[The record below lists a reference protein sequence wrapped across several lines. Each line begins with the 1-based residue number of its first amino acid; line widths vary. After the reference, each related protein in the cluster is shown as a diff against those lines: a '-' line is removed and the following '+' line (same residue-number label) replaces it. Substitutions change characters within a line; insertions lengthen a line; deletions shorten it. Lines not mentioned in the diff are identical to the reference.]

1 MLFKTV
7 RPDRRTPAR
16 RQASPCRGPHRANRC
31 TIGAGLIAVAIS
43 MAAAS
48 AWPALPETNPNSDMN
63 PPPIMGLAYQPYVGQ
78 WSATGDNPYAPGRL
92 YTPAFNSYRGGISVT
107 GPHRGLW
114 QARQRVALRFDAA
127 GQVTDIQAEGVL
139 SVEPAALRGA
149 SPSDWSRTYFKPF
162 EGTTPLPAIQVDHQG
177 SVYRQLDYLAQEA
190 GGAPLT
196 LATYGTGF
204 DVGYWRRLGDDDSVT
219 LPVWAE
225 NQVDFYA
232 AGATTPTTERT
243 IDELYFYFPPESAY
257 VIPAP
262 GRAILGTTGTAGRD
276 LALRAVH
283 LRVFAPAEKGDTGA
297 VLNPGFFLGD
307 ANAQVALAAAEI
319 NAKAGKT
326 LLMIKQGV
334 PNIALDG
341 TLVNPRMRF
350 AIRSAL
356 AQAQVANTRHPGTVT
371 HLIISNEYAEIAAP
385 LGDTPTPTRQV
396 IEMVRFARE
405 QMEAGGDF
413 EGLSLAV
420 GVRSHSFRGID
431 VEATDPAIRRF
442 TQDVRELIQ
451 VADVLMENI
460 YPSPDAVEQARITGI
475 WNVFFD
481 PQDGELSRQWQTL
494 NDAVRT
500 LADGKPID
508 LMIGEIGHPTNGI
521 AFNLPGYGVG
531 AAAMTAG
538 SASGLAATS
547 AFARVSGH
555 LTGQGSRISPPGID
569 ILQAY
574 FNPTLSAAFL
584 RDAFDW
590 SRAKQ
595 VQIHAFEAFDEPH
608 KSAQNPPPPDLDLPE
623 STLNH
628 AGPYGAEGFYGFFR
642 YRGVA
647 GFSVQ
652 PRQPLQ
658 PGAKLIGAPRIPSQQ
673 DSDKP
678 SLDWTTQFAGRF
690 HLTLPNFDF
699 KSTANAFVNQPD

>member
-1 MLFKTV
+1 MLFQAV
-7 RPDRRTPAR
+7 RLDRRTPMR
-16 RQASPCRGPHRANRC
+16 RDAPPCKGPRSASLFTVGN
-31 TIGAGLIAVAIS
+31 GLIAAALS
-43 MAAAS
+43 MAAAL
-48 AWPALPETNPNSDMN
+48 AWPASATSNTN

-78 WSATGDNPYAPGRL
+78 WSAAGDNPYAPGRL
-92 YTPAFNSYRGGISVT
+92 YTPAFNSYRGGITVT
-107 GPHRGLW
+107 GPHTGLW
-114 QARQRVALRFDAA
+114 QARQRTELRFDAA
-127 GQVTDIQAEGVL
+127 GQVTDIQAEGFL
-139 SVEPAALRGA
+139 TFDPTALRGA
-149 SPSDWSRTYFKPF
+149 SRSDWSRTYFKPF

-177 SVYRQLDYLAQEA
+177 SVYRQLDYLAREA
-190 GGAPLT
+190 SGAPLT

-204 DVGYWRRLGDDDSVT
+204 DVGYWRRLGDEDYVT
-219 LPVWAE
+219 LPVWAV

-232 AGATTPTTERT
+232 AGARTPTTDRA
-243 IDELYFYFPPESAY
+243 IDELYFYVPPESAY

-262 GRAILGTTGTAGRD
+262 GRAILDTTGTAGRD
-276 LALRAVH
+276 LALSAVH
-283 LRVFAPAEKGDTGA
+283 LRVFEAAKKGNADA

-326 LLMIKQGV
+326 LLTIKQGV

-341 TLVNPRMRF
+341 TLINPRMRF

-356 AQAQVANTRHPGTVT
+356 AQAQVANARHPGTVT

-405 QMEAGGDF
+405 QMAAGGDF
-413 EGLSLAV
+413 DGMRLAV

-431 VEATDPAIRRF
+431 VDATDPAIRRF

-451 VADVLMENI
+451 VVDVLMENI
-460 YPSPDAVEQARITGI
+460 YPSPDALEQARTTGH

-494 NDAVRT
+494 NNAIHALV
-500 LADGKPID
+500 DGKPIG

-521 AFNLPGYGVG
+521 AFNLPGYGFG
-531 AAAMTAG
+531 SAAITAG
-538 SASGLAATS
+538 STSGLAATS
-547 AFARVSGH
+547 AFARVSEH
-555 LTGQGSRISPPGID
+555 LSEQGSRISQPGLD
-569 ILQAY
+569 IVQAY

-584 RDAFDW
+584 SDAFRW

-608 KSAQNPPPPDLDLPE
+608 KSAQNPPLPDLDLAE

-628 AGPYGAEGFYGFFR
+628 AGPYGAEGFYGIFR
-642 YRGVA
+642 YLGVA
-647 GFSVQ
+647 GFSTGPAQ
-652 PRQPLQ
+652 PIQ
-658 PGAKLIGAPRIPSQQ
+658 PGAKLVGAPPSRQEA
-673 DSDKP
+673 DKRG
-678 SLDWTTQFAGRF
+678 LDWTTQFAGRF
-690 HLTLPNFDF
+690 VPTLPNFDF
-699 KSTANAFVNQPD
+699 KGTAHAFVQQPD